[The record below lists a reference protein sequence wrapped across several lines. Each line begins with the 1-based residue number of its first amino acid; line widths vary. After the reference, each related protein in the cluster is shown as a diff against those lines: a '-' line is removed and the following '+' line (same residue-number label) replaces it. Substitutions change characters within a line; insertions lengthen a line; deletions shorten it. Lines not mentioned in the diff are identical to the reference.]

1 VPKELLVRIVVTVM
15 LGVMLLAVFVPPL
28 ERGIFG
34 SKPFTAADSAGQ
46 DYVDAAFDRALVAF
60 ALARTANAIISVIQ
74 GSELDVAPAGI
85 GMTIAVGEALD
96 PLNDMI
102 ERFSWVMLLSLVS
115 LGIQKLLLE
124 IVPWL
129 SLTLVLAPALVL
141 LLVGAWWPL
150 LAKRYRLPQLGRRL
164 LLLALLLRFC
174 IPLTAWI
181 NDALYARFLAGHYD
195 AAIGE
200 FEQGNKLLESLDPL
214 PESTAASGKA
224 GIFDQVK
231 VQAQRL
237 QAVTDLRRQFEA
249 LKVRFSEMIE
259 QLLTM
264 IAVFLLNTVLLPLA
278 FLWLLSRLSR
288 RLFAGL
294 SGFLP
299 PGGADQNGQAISPRL
314 R

>member
-1 VPKELLVRIVVTVM
+1 VQKELLVRILVTAL
-15 LGVMLLAVFVPPL
+15 LGIVLLAVFVPPL
-28 ERGIFG
+28 EKTLFQ
-34 SKPFTAADSAGQ
+34 STPFAAADSAGKA
-46 DYVDAAFDRALVAF
+46 YVDAAFDRALVAY

-141 LLVGAWWPL
+141 LLVGVWSPAM
-150 LAKRYRLPQLGRRL
+150 ANRYRLPLLGRQL
-164 LLLALLLRFC
+164 LFLALVLRFC
-174 IPLTAWI
+174 IPLTAWV
-181 NDALYARFLAGHYD
+181 NDTLYARFLAGHYD
-195 AAIGE
+195 EAIGE
-200 FEQGNKLLESLDPL
+200 FEQGNRLLEGLDPM
-214 PESTAASGKA
+214 PEGAAASGKT

-231 VQAQRL
+231 EQAQRL
-237 QAVTDLRRQFEA
+237 QAVTDIRRQVEA
-249 LKVRFSEMIE
+249 LKVRFAEMIE

-264 IAVFLLNTVLLPLA
+264 IAVFLLNSLLLPLA
-278 FLWLLSRLSR
+278 FLWVLSRLAR

-294 SGFLP
+294 TEFM
-299 PGGADQNGQAISPRL
+299 PRSS
-314 R
+314 